1 MANPFCCPRLSVV
14 SNSSHC
20 LTLARSKSFHAPFN
34 SNLIVFIPLNI
45 VEESQRVFYYV
56 DSFLKQTLS
65 IPSVWI
71 EKIFKTCPREIRKSE
86 NLFTC
91 SMIQLFIHKSIS
103 NVNFG
108 MKKEKI
114 KGVDEFFKI
123 REEFIGLI
131 RIFSSEVI
139 GNRDCYLRTI
149 ESGTQRD
156 PL

>member
-1 MANPFCCPRLSVV
+1 M
-14 SNSSHC
+14 
-20 LTLARSKSFHAPFN
+20 
-34 SNLIVFIPLNI
+34 
-45 VEESQRVFYYV
+45 
-56 DSFLKQTLS
+56 KQTLL

-71 EKIFKTCPREIRKSE
+71 EKIFKTCPREIKKSE

>member
-1 MANPFCCPRLSVV
+1 
-14 SNSSHC
+14 
-20 LTLARSKSFHAPFN
+20 
-34 SNLIVFIPLNI
+34 
-45 VEESQRVFYYV
+45 
-56 DSFLKQTLS
+56 
-65 IPSVWI
+65 
-71 EKIFKTCPREIRKSE
+71 
-86 NLFTC
+86 
-91 SMIQLFIHKSIS
+91 MIQLFIHKSIS

>member
-1 MANPFCCPRLSVV
+1 
-14 SNSSHC
+14 
-20 LTLARSKSFHAPFN
+20 
-34 SNLIVFIPLNI
+34 
-45 VEESQRVFYYV
+45 
-56 DSFLKQTLS
+56 
-65 IPSVWI
+65 
-71 EKIFKTCPREIRKSE
+71 
-86 NLFTC
+86 
-91 SMIQLFIHKSIS
+91 MIQLFIHKSIS

-131 RIFSSEVI
+131 CIFASEVI

-149 ESGTQRD
+149 ESGRQRD